1 MKQKIKALDIII
13 VFAVVIG
20 VALIAV
26 YYFNKNDTF
35 TSGEKTVIE
44 FDVLAVDLTEQQAK
58 SIEQRRGESVIF
70 GKSNVDTGI
79 LKNVKTEPYLWLGK
93 DILEEEYIWTPHP
106 SHYQVILTI
115 EKEVIET
122 EDYFKGEKEEIRIGE
137 LTPVKGKGFG
147 IADCYVTDIRE
158 VSK

>member
-93 DILEEEYIWTPHP
+93 ILEGEYTDAAPFALP
-106 SHYQVILTI
+106 VILTI
-115 EKEVIET
+115 EKGYRNGGLFQGRKRRNQDRGT
-122 EDYFKGEKEEIRIGE
+122 DS
-137 LTPVKGKGFG
+137 VKGKGFG
-147 IADCYVTDIRE
+147 IADCYVTDIR